1 MDLEWKWGRVVR
13 AMSMVIGVGSW
24 TGGLVSC
31 CAASSVFGICC
42 WDWDWRCWRRSE
54 AKMVIMA
61 SLCSKGAGWGALSAF
76 WVARRRRS
84 RLGER
89 ACLSERRAD
98 VAMRRWARVGGL
110 KDESR
115 M

>member
-13 AMSMVIGVGSW
+13 AMSMVIGVGVW
-24 TGGLVSC
+24 TRASVSC
-31 CAASSVFGICC
+31 ARSSVSSC
-42 WDWDWRCWRRSE
+42 WVWRCWRRSE

-61 SLCSKGAGWGALSAF
+61 SLCSKEAGWGALSAF

-84 RLGER
+84 RLGEG